1 MKCPKCDLKV
11 KERFCLKCG
20 YEVSANYECKKEL
33 GDGVRW
39 GCFSLIL
46 LAIIF
51 LIIALSVFAYV
62 AGFVLCIMG
71 GIPSCFDSPLFWLTL
86 IDERIRIE
94 GTVGWIEWILNT
106 FFGFDD

>member
-11 KERFCLKCG
+11 KERFCLKCE
-20 YEVSANYECKKEL
+20 YEVSANYESKKRL
-33 GDGVRW
+33 RRW

-71 GIPSCFDSPLFWLTL
+71 GSVCDSPLIWLTL
-86 IDERIRIE
+86 IDERFRIE

>member
-1 MKCPKCDLKV
+1 V
-11 KERFCLKCG
+11 FC
-20 YEVSANYECKKEL
+20 NYECKKDL

>member
-1 MKCPKCDLKV
+1 MIMECPRCDLKV

-20 YEVSANYECKKEL
+20 YEVSPNYESKKRL
-33 GDGVRW
+33 RRW

-51 LIIALSVFAYV
+51 LIVALSVFAYV

-71 GIPSCFDSPLFWLTL
+71 GSVCDSPLIWLTL

>member
-1 MKCPKCDLKV
+1 MIMECPRCDLKV

-20 YEVSANYECKKEL
+20 YEVSANYESKKRL
-33 GDGVRW
+33 RRW

-51 LIIALSVFAYV
+51 LIIALSIFAYV

-71 GIPSCFDSPLFWLTL
+71 GSVCDSPLIWLTL

-106 FFGFDD
+106 FFGFDDF

>member
-11 KERFCLKCG
+11 KERFCLKCE
-20 YEVSANYECKKEL
+20 YEVSANYESKKRL
-33 GDGVRW
+33 RRW

-51 LIIALSVFAYV
+51 LIIALSVFAYLS
-62 AGFVLCIMG
+62 GFVLCIIG

>member
-11 KERFCLKCG
+11 KGRFCEKCG
-20 YEVSANYECKKEL
+20 YEVSPNYESKKRL
-33 GDGVRW
+33 KRL

-51 LIIALSVFAYV
+51 LFVVLSVVAYILGAV
-62 AGFVLCIMG
+62 ICLTSMMT
-71 GIPSCFDSPLFWLTL
+71 SPTCDEPL
-86 IDERIRIE
+86 IYIGIE

-106 FFGFDD
+106 LS